1 MLPGRISQF
10 TICIYNRRWTFLG
23 VVMRRPV
30 GWSRI
35 GAGTI
40 TAKSAFRAF
49 VLAVGIALAATRAWP
64 QATFK
69 AVTDNVSYN
78 VGSEVRLKV
87 ILPASEHPGPA
98 PLDIFANLRYA
109 GEEKFLEDNNV
120 EIARS
125 VTPGGKETATEYH
138 TLWKIPEDA
147 RTGRYEVVVTLSD
160 SQSHASVSGGQPSL
174 QTSFSV
180 YRKLV
185 KIERIQLNKTFYTR
199 GDAVACEVG
208 LKNLSGHTISNL
220 RVEFSDRYW
229 PWTAQT
235 SERAGVDVVTIG
247 EGLSLGAGEEHRL
260 QSAQAAVAREVQ
272 PPSEGN
278 AAAVK
283 KVEQPSVQQYAVVVW
298 DRERRNIYDI
308 AFSSE
313 VFIQPVGITEPKPY
327 PLQYVYPSLDDVNLT
342 GYRHFYPPSLESA
355 SIQIDHQHTMYSLGS
370 QPTLRFSVRNP
381 TNVPWRGVSIRARL
395 LDPQGKEV
403 AAKVVAA
410 GVTVAPGSSPLVE
423 ETQFSLPA
431 GQSGIFRAQ
440 VEVNDP
446 SGETLATGVLELAA
460 NPLPRSILIFC
471 AHQDDEG
478 AHAGIIRAAVENH
491 IPIHFVYI
499 TCGDAGSCDRY
510 YEHSC
515 RPDEALKF
523 GALRMDEARRSVG
536 HLGVPAENICFLGL
550 PDGGSG
556 QIWYDHIRASNP
568 YLSVLLATEHAP
580 YEGVAEPNLPYARQ
594 AVVEAAER
602 FIREFRPEVIYTGHP
617 DERHVD
623 HRTNNW
629 FVVKALQELLRAGEV
644 RPDLTLLTDQVYGP
658 GPQAHAPYHYQKHV
672 LSVSG
677 DAMALAQEA
686 QWYYQSQGGNRALGR
701 LRTFDKLRRE
711 EVHWQILDWKDHEGW
726 NEKQ

>member
-1 MLPGRISQF
+1 VSATGVE
-10 TICIYNRRWTFLG
+10 TIYNPRWTFVG
-23 VVMRRPV
+23 VVMRRQL
-30 GWSRI
+30 GSRRI
-35 GAGTI
+35 WAGTI
-40 TAKSAFRAF
+40 TAKSVFRAF
-49 VLAVGIALAATRAWP
+49 VLAVGMALTATGAWP
-64 QATFK
+64 QETFK
-69 AVTDNVSYN
+69 AVTDKVSYN
-78 VGSEVRLKV
+78 VGSIVRLKV
-87 ILPASEHPGPA
+87 ILPSSEHSGSA
-98 PLDIFANLRYA
+98 PFDISAKLRYA
-109 GEEKFLEDNNV
+109 GEKEFLEKGGAQ
-120 EIARS
+120 IARNVS
-125 VTPGGKETATEYH
+125 PAAKETATDYY

-147 RTGRYEVVVTLSD
+147 RTGRYEVEVSLSD
-160 SQSHASVSGGQPSL
+160 SQSHQALPTARGMA
-174 QTSFSV
+174 SFSV

-185 KIERIQLNKTFYTR
+185 KIERIQLDKTFYTP
-199 GDAVACEVG
+199 GDAVACQVD

-247 EGLSLGAGEEHRL
+247 EGLSLQAGEEHRL
-260 QSAQAAVAREVQ
+260 QSAQAAVARQVQ

-278 AAAVK
+278 AAAAK
-283 KVEQPSVQQYAVVVW
+283 KVEHPSVQQYAVVVW
-298 DRERRNIYDI
+298 DQERRNIYDI

-313 VFIQPVGITEPKPY
+313 VFIQPAGITEPKPY
-327 PLQYVYPSLDDVNLT
+327 SLQYVYPNLDDINVT
-342 GYRHFYPPSLESA
+342 SYRHFYPPSLDSA
-355 SIQIDHQHTMYSLGS
+355 AIQIDHEHTMYPLGS

-381 TNVPWRGVSIRARL
+381 TNEAWRGVSIRARL

-403 AAKVVAA
+403 AAKVVAT
-410 GVTVAPGSSPLVE
+410 GVNVAPGSSPLEE
-423 ETQFSLPA
+423 ETQFALPA
-431 GQSGIFRAQ
+431 GQNGIFRVQ
-440 VEVNDP
+440 VEVNDTA
-446 SGETLATGVLELAA
+446 GETLATGVLELAA
-460 NPLPRSILIFC
+460 NPLPHSILIFA

-491 IPIHFVYI
+491 IPIHFVYF

-515 RPDEALKF
+515 APDEALNF
-523 GALRMDEARRSVG
+523 GALRMEEARRSVG
-536 HLGVPAENICFLGL
+536 HLGVPRENIYFLGL

-556 QIWYDHIRASNP
+556 QIWYDHVEASNP
-568 YLSVLLATEHAP
+568 YLSVLLASEHAP
-580 YEGVAEPNLPYARQ
+580 YEDVAEPNLPYARQ
-594 AVVEAAER
+594 AVVEAAKR
-602 FIREFRPEVIYTGHP
+602 FIREFHPEVIYTGHP

-629 FVVKALQELLRAGEV
+629 FVVKALQELLREGEV

-658 GPQAHAPYHYQKHV
+658 GPQAHAPYHYQKNV

-726 NEKQ
+726 NERR